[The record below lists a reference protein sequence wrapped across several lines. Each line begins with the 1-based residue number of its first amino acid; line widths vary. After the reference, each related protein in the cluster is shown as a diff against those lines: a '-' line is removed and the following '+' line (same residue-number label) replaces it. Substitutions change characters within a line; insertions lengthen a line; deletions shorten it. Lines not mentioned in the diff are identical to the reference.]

1 MTTTTLVYAGSL
13 VTTQC
18 WCGIH
23 LAIPDSLY
31 NEAQRNHKK
40 DVYCPLGHSF
50 IYNDSENERLK
61 RDLKWAKDQA
71 AAARARSDQAEASLR
86 ATRGHVT
93 RLRRQVLAGECP
105 FCGQHLRDLDRHISR
120 QHQDEKPEVQA

>member
-40 DVYCPLGHSF
+40 DVYCPLGTHS
-50 IYNDSENERLK
+50 STTGRLK
-61 RDLKWAKDQA
+61 
-71 AAARARSDQAEASLR
+71 
-86 ATRGHVT
+86 
-93 RLRRQVLAGECP
+93 
-105 FCGQHLRDLDRHISR
+105 SR
-120 QHQDEKPEVQA
+120 NSP

>member
-40 DVYCPLGHSF
+40 DVYCPLGHPF
-50 IYNDSENERLK
+50 IYGGETEAQKLGVRLK
-61 RDLKWAKDQA
+61 A
-71 AAARARSDQAEASLR
+71 AQDREAALRARNDQTEASLR
-86 ATRGHVT
+86 ATKGHVT
-93 RLRRQVLAGECP
+93 RLRKKGPGGGMPVLWAALARP
-105 FCGQHLRDLDRHISR
+105 
-120 QHQDEKPEVQA
+120 

>member
-61 RDLKWAKDQA
+61 RDLKWAKAAQA
-71 AAARARSDQAEASLR
+71 ASRSCPKRSGRGIAARHKGPRHPAPPPS
-86 ATRGHVT
+86 
-93 RLRRQVLAGECP
+93 AGW
-105 FCGQHLRDLDRHISR
+105 
-120 QHQDEKPEVQA
+120 